1 VRSAPKRVYRGNLA
15 PPAPKKHLHP
25 LIGQYTRKLPAPAAQ
40 ANRARSSAITTFE
53 HRKMNQRRLFLGCFI
68 SLVATAFGFAVRG
81 AVLEDWGIQFNLS
94 EEQKGYIL
102 GVGLYPF
109 AISIILFSLIVDK
122 IGYGRVMMFAFVG
135 HLVSTIMTLTATSFD
150 MLYWSTFIFALAN
163 GAVETVINP
172 VVATI
177 YDKNKTHWLN
187 VLHAG
192 WPGGLVVGGLLAIAI
207 LVGQDSLKDI
217 DFKIWQLQMAL
228 VLLPTIL
235 YGILLFGQKFPEQ
248 ERVSA
253 GVTYLDMLKEFGW
266 GSAFVCSFLLVS
278 GVNQILLVGG
288 AEALPLWQQ
297 AAIALVPTVV
307 FAIYV
312 KSFGRPMFVFLL
324 LIMVLLATTELGT
337 DAWITDIMQ
346 AVLQDKK
353 SGMLYLIYTSA
364 IMFVLRFFAGPIVH
378 KLSPLGLLAAS
389 AAIATVGLTWLSMA
403 GNATLVLFAAATLY
417 GLGKTFFW
425 PTTLGV
431 VSEQFPKGGALMLNA
446 IAGVGMLSVGVLG
459 GPVIGTLQDATFAQQ
474 LEEKHSDLAAKVVVE
489 KEGMLGKGK
498 SLDNAKVSALPESDK
513 KAVAEIVVAS
523 KQGTLEKIAVLPAI
537 MFACYVVLILYFRS
551 RGGYKVAVLH
561 GGHIKDEKYT
571 GGVEGP
577 VK

>member
-1 VRSAPKRVYRGNLA
+1 
-15 PPAPKKHLHP
+15 
-25 LIGQYTRKLPAPAAQ
+25 
-40 ANRARSSAITTFE
+40 
-53 HRKMNQRRLFLGCFI
+53 MNQRRLFLGCFI

-81 AVLEDWGIQFNLS
+81 AVLDDWGVQFNLS

-109 AISIILFSLIVDK
+109 AISIIVLSLIVDK
-122 IGYGRVMMFAFVG
+122 IGYGRVMAFAFAG
-135 HLVSTIMTLTATSFD
+135 HLISAIWTLTADSFTA
-150 MLYWSTFIFALAN
+150 LYWSTFLFALAN

-192 WPGGLVVGGLLAIAI
+192 WPGGLVVGGLLAIGV
-207 LVGQDSLKDI
+207 LLGQDSLKDVN
-217 DFKIWQLQMAL
+217 FKIWQLQMGL
-228 VLLPTIL
+228 VLIPTIL

-266 GSAFVCSFLLVS
+266 GSAFVCSFLLVA

-288 AEALPLWQQ
+288 ATALPIWQQ
-297 AAIALVPTVV
+297 AAIAVVPTIL
-307 FAIYV
+307 FGFYV

-337 DAWITDIMQ
+337 DSWITAIMQ

-353 SGMLYLIYTSA
+353 NGMLYLIYTSA

-378 KLSPLGLLAAS
+378 KLSPLGLLATS
-389 AAIATVGLTWLSMA
+389 AAIAAVGLTWLSVA

-417 GLGKTFFW
+417 GVGKTFFW

-459 GPVIGTLQDATFAQQ
+459 GPVIGTLQDATFSQQ
-474 LEEKHSDLAAKVVVE
+474 LEEKHKDLAAKVVVE

-498 SLDNAKVSALPESDK
+498 SLDNEKVAALGASDK
-513 KAVAEIVVAS
+513 KTVDEIVVAS
-523 KQGTLEKIAVLPAI
+523 KQGTLGKIAVLPAI
-537 MFACYVVLILYFRS
+537 MFGCYLLLIFYFRS
-551 RGGYKVAVLH
+551 RGGYEVAVLH
-561 GGHIKDEKYT
+561 GDHIKDEKYT

-577 VK
+577 VE